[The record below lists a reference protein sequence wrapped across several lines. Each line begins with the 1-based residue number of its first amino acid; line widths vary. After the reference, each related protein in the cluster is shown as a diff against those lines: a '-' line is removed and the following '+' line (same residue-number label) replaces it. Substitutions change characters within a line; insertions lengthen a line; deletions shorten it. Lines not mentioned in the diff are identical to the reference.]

1 MTDIHSHI
9 LPNVDDGAENLAQ
22 TEEMLFAAK
31 RAGITS
37 IIATPHMRARAAD
50 TERIKR
56 AYQEAKPLFERS
68 GVHLG
73 LGYECNY
80 SLLLSDMDLRKLT
93 LNDTNVLLL
102 EFSQGYF
109 PMHWEN
115 SVVELQRMGL
125 EIIIAHPERYTPVQQ
140 DSTIAARIA
149 EIGCEMQVSAG
160 SLHRRVFASEKKCAL
175 SLLEKGLV
183 SYIASDA
190 HVALDYDIFARI
202 NKKYGHLITKGALL
216 REEERRA

>member
-9 LPNVDDGAENLAQ
+9 LPGVDDGAENLAQ
-22 TEEMLFAAK
+22 TEEMLASAK

-37 IIATPHMRARAAD
+37 IIATPHLRARASA
-50 TERIKR
+50 TGQIKA
-56 AYQEAKPLFERS
+56 AYLEAKPMFEHSCVELR
-68 GVHLG
+68 
-73 LGYECNY
+73 LGYECHY
-80 SLLLSDMDLRKLT
+80 GLLVSGLDLRPLT
-93 LNDTNVLLL
+93 IETTNVLLL
-102 EFSQGYF
+102 EFSPGYL

-115 SVVELQRMGL
+115 SIVGLQRDGI
-125 EIIIAHPERYTPVQQ
+125 EIIIAHPERYASIQQ
-140 DSTIAARIA
+140 DIGIA
-149 EIGCEMQVSAG
+149 ERMVEVGCEMQVSAG

-190 HVALDYDIFARI
+190 HVASDYDIFARI